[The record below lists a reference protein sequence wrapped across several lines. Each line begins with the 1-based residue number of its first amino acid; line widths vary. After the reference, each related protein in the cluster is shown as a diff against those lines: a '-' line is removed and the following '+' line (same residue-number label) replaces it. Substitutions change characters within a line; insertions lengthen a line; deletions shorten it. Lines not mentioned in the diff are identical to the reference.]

1 MNGEVSREVP
11 SAPIDD
17 GAPTLGDVLL
27 IGEGSLTASGGESGW
42 ESTTFTGV
50 EFHDPTHPA
59 EDYRSRI
66 VLAAGLPPHDAP
78 HLAAAL
84 GAAGASALIVR
95 RSERRDA
102 IDAHPEFDGPLP
114 VLHLID
120 GDWAQLANVLRSLL
134 SAHSVGHV
142 AGVRLGDLF
151 GLANALATLAEG
163 AVSVVDSTGQVVGYS
178 THGEQP
184 IDDVRRRTTL
194 LLQEEIPISADV
206 EYQSLVRAP
215 DARHFP
221 SETDQFGRVGI
232 AVRASG
238 ELLGSIWVIQIDPSL
253 AARTQKLLDE
263 MQPIVAQHILR
274 AREDAADRD
283 QHNSALLR
291 TLLEDERHAR
301 SAASQLL
308 IRPEAGCTVVCF
320 RVDTFDEVEA
330 MRGLHRLLHL
340 AISVSSAAFPGSH
353 SAVIGPQVVTVI
365 PGEIA
370 ARAHT
375 FAHSVIRT
383 DSALLAGIGTRAN
396 DVNGIARSHR
406 EAAATAGVLMTSPVA
421 DDRHRQTR
429 IATFDQ
435 VRDRLAILQ
444 VTDLIE
450 GLDAA
455 TGDAASILAEHDAAQ
470 GTDLSR
476 TMRIYLDQLG
486 SVRETATVLHVHQNT
501 VRYRLD
507 VVRNELG
514 IDLDSPD
521 TRLWMWLRLSV
532 ASRSTR

>member
-1 MNGEVSREVP
+1 MTTLPETGDP
-11 SAPIDD
+11 
-17 GAPTLGDVLL
+17 GAPTLREALL
-27 IGEGSLTASGGESGW
+27 VADGSLSTRTADSDAD
-42 ESTTFTGV
+42 TTAFRGV
-50 EFHDPTHPA
+50 DFFDPALDAT
-59 EDYRSRI
+59 EYRDRI
-66 VLAAGLPPHDAP
+66 VLAAGVAEADLPALAVQ
-78 HLAAAL
+78 LAAV
-84 GAAGASALIVR
+84 GAAALIVR
-95 RSERRDA
+95 RAQPVDISSEA
-102 IDAHPEFDGPLP
+102 PEWTSALPL
-114 VLHLID
+114 LHHLE

-134 SAHSVGHV
+134 SPHSVGHV
-142 AGVRLGDLF
+142 TGVRLGDLF
-151 GLANALATLAEG
+151 GLANALATLSEG

-178 THGEQP
+178 THSEQP
-184 IDDVRRRTTL
+184 IDDIRRRTTL
-194 LLQEEIPISADV
+194 LLQEEIPISSDLD
-206 EYQSLVRAP
+206 YQSLLRAP

-238 ELLGSIWVIQIDPSL
+238 ELLGSIWVIQIDPAL
-253 AARTQKLLDE
+253 APRTMTLLEE
-263 MQPIVAQHILR
+263 MEPIAAQHLLR

-283 QHNSALLR
+283 QRNSGLLR

-308 IRPEAGCTVVCF
+308 IRPEAGCTIVCF
-320 RVDTFDEVEA
+320 RVDTFDQVEA

-353 SAVIGPQVVTVI
+353 SAVIGTQVVTLI
-365 PGEIA
+365 PGSIA

-375 FAHSVIRT
+375 FAQAVIRT
-383 DSALLAGIGTRAN
+383 DTALIAGIGTRAY

-406 EAAATAGVLMTSPVA
+406 EAGATAGVLMSTPVA

-429 IATFDQ
+429 IATFDEM
-435 VRDRLAILQ
+435 RDRLAILQ

-455 TGDAASILAEHDAAQ
+455 VGDSASILAEHDAAQ

-476 TMRIYLDQLG
+476 TMRIYLDHLG
-486 SVRETATVLHVHQNT
+486 SVRETAAALHVHQNT

-507 VVRNELG
+507 VVRNDLG

-521 TRLWMWLRLSV
+521 TRLWLWLRLSV
-532 ASRSTR
+532 ASRSSR

>member
-1 MNGEVSREVP
+1 MPVDSDP
-11 SAPIDD
+11 LDTD
-17 GAPTLGDVLL
+17 APTLGDALL
-27 IGEGSLTASGGESGW
+27 LSDGTLTSVGAGTGW
-42 ESTTFTGV
+42 ESARFTGV
-50 EFHDPTHPA
+50 EFYDPTVPM
-59 EDYRSRI
+59 EDYSSLI
-66 VLAAGLPPHDAP
+66 VLAAGVSEAESSALAVA
-78 HLAAAL
+78 LESAGAAAL
-84 GAAGASALIVR
+84 VVR
-95 RSERRDA
+95 TSERADA
-102 IDAHPEFDGPLP
+102 GGRRTARSGRLP
-114 VLHLID
+114 VLHHTD
-120 GDWAQLANVLRSLL
+120 GDWAQLANILRSLL
-134 SAHSVGHV
+134 SAHDLSHV
-142 AGVRLGDLF
+142 TGVRLGDLF

-178 THGEQP
+178 THGDQP
-184 IDDVRRRTTL
+184 IDDIRRRTTL
-194 LLQEEIPISADV
+194 LLQEEIPISSDTD
-206 EYQSLVRAP
+206 YQSLLRAH

-232 AVRASG
+232 TVRASG
-238 ELLGSIWVIQIDPSL
+238 ELLGSIWVIQIDPML
-253 AARTQKLLDE
+253 EARTRSLLEE
-263 MQPIVAQHILR
+263 MEPIAAQHLLR

-283 QHNSALLR
+283 RHNSSLLR

-320 RVDTFDEVEA
+320 RVDTFDEVAA

-365 PGEIA
+365 PGSIS

-375 FAHSVIRT
+375 FAHAVIRT
-383 DSALLAGIGTRAN
+383 DSALIAGIGTRAN
-396 DVNGIARSHR
+396 DVVGIARSHR
-406 EAAATAGVLMTSPVA
+406 EAAATAGVLMTSSVA

-429 IATFDQ
+429 IATFDE

-455 TGDAASILAEHDAAQ
+455 VGDSASILSEHDAAQ

-476 TMRIYLDQLG
+476 TMRIYLDHLG
-486 SVRETATVLHVHQNT
+486 SVRETAAVLHVHQNT

-521 TRLWMWLRLSV
+521 TRLWLWLRLSV
-532 ASRSTR
+532 ASRVPR